1 MVNMTMAIP
10 KELHDIM
17 KKHSEIKW
25 TEVAR
30 KAIEEKAKLLE
41 AIEKDRLRVYA
52 YRRLAEEG
60 EDAEKLFKF

>member
-1 MVNMTMAIP
+1 IP

-25 TEVAR
+25 TEIAR

-41 AIEKDRLRVYA
+41 SEKDPWRVYA
-52 YRRLAEEG
+52 YKRWAKEG
-60 EDAEKLFKF
+60 EDAHELFEF